1 MNKRVKW
8 GIIIVIGAGLIGGGI
23 YSQLPK
29 ENEELAAADK
39 VMTGQRSGKKILN
52 VNAKIIIP
60 HLLKCNIFLYNLQ
73 LHPQRCLAAFF
84 AQIIGK
90 KLL

>member
-39 VMTGQRSGKKILN
+39 VMTGQRSGKK
-52 VNAKIIIP
+52 
-60 HLLKCNIFLYNLQ
+60 F
-73 LHPQRCLAAFF
+73 
-84 AQIIGK
+84 
-90 KLL
+90 

>member
-29 ENEELAAADK
+29 ENEY
-39 VMTGQRSGKKILN
+39 SGKI
-52 VNAKIIIP
+52 
-60 HLLKCNIFLYNLQ
+60 YD
-73 LHPQRCLAAFF
+73 
-84 AQIIGK
+84 GYGME
-90 KLL
+90 

>member
-29 ENEELAAADK
+29 ENEELAC
-39 VMTGQRSGKKILN
+39 
-52 VNAKIIIP
+52 
-60 HLLKCNIFLYNLQ
+60 LLYTS
-73 LHPQRCLAAFF
+73 PSPRD
-84 AQIIGK
+84 
-90 KLL
+90 